1 MAKLHKLFA
10 LVFSDIILDCYIN
23 NSNTTADALWLS
35 RENIGK
41 LLGLNHPTDDVKD
54 IHKKHKKLLD
64 ALSINQNGTVFYD
77 FRALLHICYHS
88 DTDDAQDMAKLLWGI
103 VDGIFALRRFID
115 SLSESEA
122 KEFIKSIP
130 DKLTF
135 QEFILL
141 CLKGGE
147 IHHD

>member
-23 NSNTTADALWLS
+23 DSNTTADALWLS

-41 LLGLNHPTDDVKD
+41 MLGLCHPIDDIKA
-54 IHKKHKKLLD
+54 IHKAHKKILD
-64 ALSINQNGTVFYD
+64 ALSVSQNGTVFYD

-88 DTDDAQDMAKLLWGI
+88 NSDDAQDMAKLLWGI
-103 VDGIFALRRFID
+103 VDGIFALRRIID
-115 SLSESEA
+115 SLSEAEA

-141 CLKGGE
+141 CLKWGE
-147 IHHD
+147 ILS

>member
-10 LVFSDIILDCYIN
+10 LVFSDLILDCYIN
-23 NSNTTADALWLS
+23 DSTSTADALWLS

-41 LLGLNHPTDDVKD
+41 MLGLCHPVDDVKV
-54 IHKKHKKLLD
+54 IHKAHKKLLD
-64 ALSINQNGTVFYD
+64 ALSVSQNGTVFYD

-88 DTDDAQDMAKLLWGI
+88 HSDDAQDMTKMLWCI
-103 VDGIFALRRFID
+103 VDGIFALRRIID
-115 SLSESEA
+115 SLSEDEA
-122 KEFIKSIP
+122 REFIKSIP

-141 CLKGGE
+141 CSKGGE
-147 IHHD
+147 LLS